1 VADNF
6 KDKKEQAHEFRL
18 LRVWLKRGKLD
29 GVLKRLSTMQNAETT
44 IRYLENNR
52 ARMDYPRCRR
62 EGLPCASSRV
72 ESACKNV
79 VGATM

>member
-1 VADNF
+1 MADNF

-44 IRYLENNR
+44 IRYL
-52 ARMDYPRCRR
+52 
-62 EGLPCASSRV
+62 
-72 ESACKNV
+72 
-79 VGATM
+79 